1 MLDRLAA
8 VGEPNLVCS
17 LHEIDDGG
25 PILVAMQ
32 SDVTTWFDGKDAHS
46 KFPAGHAFDLGGQI
60 DHRSLAGREA
70 LVAFRGVFRVDDGV
84 RPPTQENRRDEQ
96 HIRNLAVLHN
106 RLPLYT

>member
-8 VGEPNLVCS
+8 IGEPNLVCS

-46 KFPAGHAFDLGGQI
+46 KFPAGHAFDLGAK
-60 DHRSLAGREA
+60 STTVVL
-70 LVAFRGVFRVDDGV
+70 
-84 RPPTQENRRDEQ
+84 
-96 HIRNLAVLHN
+96 LAVKPL
-106 RLPLYT
+106 LPFGASSALTTVFAPQPKKIAETSST